1 MRSDDFWTGKISKN
15 ILMDKMI
22 GIINLEN
29 TGTGVSIYALSAN
42 EHALLSNIE
51 LRTMNEENNPG
62 AGMEIIESEMELG
75 KQRIL
80 GNNISIKNINLVTM
94 TEMITN
100 KSNSGENEISM
111 GKQDS
116 QLLNNLESPM
126 GSLLSIDSEQSSRN
140 EEDKYIT
147 SMTNR
152 VKILKFEDTHKRH
165 KSLLLGYR

>member
-15 ILMDKMI
+15 ILMDKTI

-29 TGTGVSIYALSAN
+29 TGTGVSIYALSTN

-51 LRTMNEENNPG
+51 LRTMNEKNNPG
-62 AGMEIIESEMELG
+62 AGMEITESEMELG

-80 GNNISIKNINLVTM
+80 EDNISIKNINPITM

-100 KSNSGENEISM
+100 KSDSGENEISM
-111 GKQDS
+111 GRQDS
-116 QLLNNLESPM
+116 QLLNTLESPM
-126 GSLLSIDSEQSSRN
+126 GSFLSIDSEQSSRN

-147 SMTNR
+147 SKTNR
-152 VKILKFEDTHKRH
+152 VKILKFWRY
-165 KSLLLGYR
+165 SGRWRL